1 VNGYKI
7 NNSITLEESM
17 KKVKIV
23 ILVIILIFVGIV
35 IFQNK
40 AFFMTEQSLV
50 INLLFAEYKMPG
62 IANIVLFLACFFI
75 GLLIGYFY
83 FIFIRF
89 KLNKTIRRLNSTIN
103 SHQEI
108 ISDLEKDVASLKSSS
123 NEVINEDLE
132 KSPDEAP
139 SA

>member
-1 VNGYKI
+1 
-7 NNSITLEESM
+7 M

-23 ILVIILIFVGIV
+23 FLLIILIFVGIV

-40 AFFMTEQSLV
+40 TFFMAEQSLV
-50 INLLFAEYKMPG
+50 INLMFVEYTMPE
-62 IANIVLFLACFFI
+62 IANIVLFLTCFFI

-108 ISDLEKDVASLKSSS
+108 ISDLEKDVGSFKSSS
-123 NEVINEDLE
+123 NEVINEDLK
-132 KSPDEAP
+132 KSEDEAP
-139 SA
+139 NA

>member
-1 VNGYKI
+1 
-7 NNSITLEESM
+7 M

-23 ILVIILIFVGIV
+23 ILVIILVFVGIV
-35 IFQNK
+35 IFQNR
-40 AFFMTEQSLV
+40 AFFMAEQSLV
-50 INLLFAEYKMPG
+50 INLLFAEYQMPG
-62 IANIVLFLACFFI
+62 IANVVLFLTCFFI

-103 SHQEI
+103 SHLEI
-108 ISDLEKDVASLKSSS
+108 ISDLEKDVGSLKSSS

-132 KSPDEAP
+132 KNPDEAP

>member
-1 VNGYKI
+1 
-7 NNSITLEESM
+7 M

-23 ILVIILIFVGIV
+23 ILVIILVFVGIV

-108 ISDLEKDVASLKSSS
+108 ISDLEKDVGSLKSSS

-132 KSPDEAP
+132 KSSDEAP

>member
-1 VNGYKI
+1 
-7 NNSITLEESM
+7 M

-23 ILVIILIFVGIV
+23 FLLIILIFVGIV

-40 AFFMTEQSLV
+40 AFFMAEQSLV
-50 INLLFAEYKMPG
+50 INLMFVEYTMPE
-62 IANIVLFLACFFI
+62 IANIVLFLTCFFI

-108 ISDLEKDVASLKSSS
+108 ISDLEKDAGSLKSSS
-123 NEVINEDLE
+123 NEVINEDLK
-132 KSPDEAP
+132 KSEDEAP
-139 SA
+139 NA

>member
-23 ILVIILIFVGIV
+23 FLLIILIFVGIV

-40 AFFMTEQSLV
+40 AFFMAEQSLV
-50 INLLFAEYKMPG
+50 INLMFVEYTMPE
-62 IANIVLFLACFFI
+62 IANIVLFLTCFFI

-108 ISDLEKDVASLKSSS
+108 ISDLEKDVGSFKSSS
-123 NEVINEDLE
+123 NEVIIEDLK
-132 KSPDEAP
+132 KSEDEAP
-139 SA
+139 NA

>member
-23 ILVIILIFVGIV
+23 FLLIILIFVGIV

-40 AFFMTEQSLV
+40 AFFMAEQSLV
-50 INLLFAEYKMPG
+50 INLMFVEYTMPE
-62 IANIVLFLACFFI
+62 IANIVLFLTCFFI

-108 ISDLEKDVASLKSSS
+108 ISDLEKDVGSFKSSS
-123 NEVINEDLE
+123 NEVINEDLK
-132 KSPDEAP
+132 KSEDEAP
-139 SA
+139 NA

>member
-1 VNGYKI
+1 
-7 NNSITLEESM
+7 M

-23 ILVIILIFVGIV
+23 ILLIILVFVGIV
-35 IFQNK
+35 IFQNR
-40 AFFMTEQSLV
+40 AFFMAEQSLV

-62 IANIVLFLACFFI
+62 IANIVLFLTCFFI

-103 SHQEI
+103 SHLEI
-108 ISDLEKDVASLKSSS
+108 ISDLEKDVVPFKSSS
-123 NEVINEDLE
+123 NEVINEDLK
-132 KSPDEAP
+132 KSLDGAP

>member
-1 VNGYKI
+1 
-7 NNSITLEESM
+7 M

-40 AFFMTEQSLV
+40 TFFMTEQSLV

-108 ISDLEKDVASLKSSS
+108 ISDLEKDVTSLKSSS

>member
-1 VNGYKI
+1 
-7 NNSITLEESM
+7 M

-23 ILVIILIFVGIV
+23 FLLIILIFVGIV

-40 AFFMTEQSLV
+40 AFFMAEQSLV
-50 INLLFAEYKMPG
+50 INLMFVEYTMPE
-62 IANIVLFLACFFI
+62 IANIVFFLTCFFI

-108 ISDLEKDVASLKSSS
+108 ISDLEKDVGSFKSSS
-123 NEVINEDLE
+123 DEVINEDLK
-132 KSPDEAP
+132 KSEDEAP
-139 SA
+139 NA

>member
-1 VNGYKI
+1 
-7 NNSITLEESM
+7 M